1 MTKNIELIESV
12 FYLLY
17 GIVSLADTI
26 IRVKE
31 NNKIRRMNFVTK
43 NYFHTYYFCNSNKE
57 VYDTLKKTAYA
68 KERINGEVLLKL
80 IRQQV
85 HYARLQAVKVL
96 ECRTYKVFNPRLKEM
111 RLLDNKIVELNKCFK
126 EVSKIKYY
134 KNRLFNKCMAYN
146 SNTDTWYNI
155 DIKYAYMFYFL
166 YVNYTKLYIN
176 ELNRFIIYVKQK
188 SKRKTKKIKLEQIEG
203 KCEYEEEGKIT
214 NC

>member
-31 NNKIRRMNFVTK
+31 NNKIRRMNFVIK
-43 NYFHTYYFCNSNKE
+43 NYFHTYYFCNSNKD
-57 VYDTLKKTAYA
+57 VYDTLKKTAYP

-188 SKRKTKKIKLEQIEG
+188 SKQKTKKIKLEQIEG
-203 KCEYEEEGKIT
+203 EYEDEGKIT